1 MAEKAVWKQVMRNQ
15 SFLSVTGF
23 CVLAFV
29 LIMVGV
35 FVLRTPVVPMCV
47 LTILEAGI
55 AVMLHRAELWLHGVL
70 VLAEIVIGVFA
81 GRLVLTILCAAV
93 YVAATAALQV
103 LGKDE

>member
-1 MAEKAVWKQVMRNQ
+1 MADKAMWKQMLKNR
-15 SFLSVTGF
+15 SFLAVTAF
-23 CVLAFV
+23 CVLAFI

-35 FVLRTPVVPMCV
+35 FVLHTPVVPMCA
-47 LTILEAGI
+47 LTLLEAGI

-70 VLAEIVIGVFA
+70 VIAEIVIGAIA